1 MHSATLPRNYKVSA
15 LAGERRPDSSLRRS
29 LVANQAGTLPRNWQ
43 PISRIP
49 IPPPA
54 LQGGN
59 LPRRHRPLPLSM
71 IFRLQNAFWES
82 GAAGGKLG
90 LPPGPVG
97 SPLGSPLA
105 LRSLQKLLLQPP
117 PAPPQPPLRT
127 MGPSSESELAGGR
140 GSGEGPPWWMQA
152 S

>member
-1 MHSATLPRNYKVSA
+1 MNSATLPRNYKVSA
-15 LAGERRPDSSLRRS
+15 LAGERRPDSSFRRS
-29 LVANQAGTLPRNWQ
+29 LGANQAGTLPRNWQ

-54 LQGGN
+54 PQGGS
-59 LPRRHRPLPLSM
+59 LPRRHKPLPLSM

-97 SPLGSPLA
+97 SPLA
-105 LRSLQKLLLQPP
+105 LRSLQKLLLQQPGI
-117 PAPPQPPLRT
+117 PAQPPSRT
-127 MGPSSESELAGGR
+127 VQPGSE
-140 GSGEGPPWWMQA
+140 GEWC
-152 S
+152 